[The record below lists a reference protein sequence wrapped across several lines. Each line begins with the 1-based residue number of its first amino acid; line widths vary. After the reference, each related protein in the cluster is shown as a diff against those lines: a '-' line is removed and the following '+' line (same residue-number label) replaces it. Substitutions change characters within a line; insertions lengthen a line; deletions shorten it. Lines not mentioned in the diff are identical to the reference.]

1 MAGKKQSL
9 ESLREEIDSIDDQI
23 HDLLMRRTTVVEGVR
38 DLKEGQRI
46 KIRPSR
52 EAEILYRLVGRHKGP
67 FPKRELS
74 RIWRELIMATLTFEG
89 PFTVGAAVE
98 GDEVGYLDLARDQ
111 YGCFTDLKEFPSARR
126 VVEAVRDGVVTVGV
140 VPVPVRGDE
149 DPWWRHLVSENP
161 DIPKVI
167 ARLPVAGKPN
177 GRGHDL
183 EALVICQ
190 VAVEETGRDRA
201 LIAFDADEEI
211 GAAHLD
217 GALKDVKLPAEY
229 VHVWRDQNKPE
240 VWLHLIELKGFLAA
254 DDKRLAHLAEKVGVN
269 VRRVMSLGGYAEPL
283 TEEELK
289 TE

>member
-9 ESLREEIDSIDDQI
+9 ESLRKEIDSIDDQI

-52 EAEILYRLVGRHKGP
+52 EAEILYRLVGRHKGS

-89 PFTVGAAVE
+89 PFTVAATTE
-98 GDEVGYLDLARDQ
+98 GEGGYMDLARDQ
-111 YGCFTDLKEFPSARR
+111 YGCYTDLKEFPSARR
-126 VVEAVRDGVVTVGV
+126 VVEAVRDGAATVGIA
-140 VPVPVRGDE
+140 PIPERDDP

-161 DIPKVI
+161 DMPKVI
-167 ARLPVAGKPN
+167 ARLPVAGQPN
-177 GRGHDL
+177 GRARDM

-190 VAVEETGRDRA
+190 VAVEETGRDRS
-201 LIAFDADEEI
+201 LVAFDADEEI

-217 GALKDVKLPAEY
+217 GALKEAELPSEY
-229 VHVWRDQNKPE
+229 IHVWHDQNRPE
-240 VWLHLIELKGFLAA
+240 VWLHLIEVKGYLAP
-254 DDKRLAHLAEKVGVN
+254 DDKRLASLADKVGVN

-283 TEEELK
+283 TEDELK
-289 TE
+289 TQ

>member
-9 ESLREEIDSIDDQI
+9 ESLRKEIDSIDDQI

-38 DLKEGQRI
+38 DLKEGQRV

-52 EAEILYRLVGRHKGP
+52 EAEILYRLVGRHKGS

-89 PFTVGAAVE
+89 PFTVAAATE
-98 GDEVGYLDLARDQ
+98 GEDGYMDLARDQ
-111 YGCFTDLKEFPSARR
+111 YGCYTDLKEFPSARR
-126 VVEAVRDGVVTVGV
+126 VVEAVRDGAATVGI
-140 VPVPVRGDE
+140 VPIPERADP

-161 DIPKVI
+161 DMPKVI
-167 ARLPVAGKPN
+167 ARLPVAGQPN
-177 GRGHDL
+177 GRARDL

-190 VAVEETGRDRA
+190 VAVEETGRDRS
-201 LIAFDADEEI
+201 LVAFDADEEI

-217 GALKDVKLPAEY
+217 GALKEAELPPEY
-229 VHVWRDQNKPE
+229 IHVWHDQNRPE
-240 VWLHLIELKGFLAA
+240 VWLHLIEVKGYLGP
-254 DDKRLAHLAEKVGVN
+254 DDKRLASLADKVGVN

>member
-9 ESLREEIDSIDDQI
+9 DSLREEIDSIDNQI

-52 EAEILYRLVGRHKGP
+52 EAQILYRLIERHKGP
-67 FPKRELS
+67 FPKQELS

-98 GDEVGYLDLARDQ
+98 SDGCGFVDLARDQ
-111 YGCFTDLKEFPSARR
+111 YGCYTELKEFPSARR
-126 VVEAVRDGVVTVGV
+126 VVEAVRDGVVTVGI
-140 VPVPVRGDE
+140 VPLPVRGDD
-149 DPWWRHLVSENP
+149 DPWWRHLVTENP
-161 DIPKVI
+161 DIPKII
-167 ARLPVAGKPN
+167 AKLPIAGKPN
-177 GRGHDL
+177 GRAQDL

-190 VAVEETGRDRA
+190 VSVEETGRDRSI
-201 LIAFDADEEI
+201 IAFDADEEI

-217 GALKDVKLPAEY
+217 GALKEANLPPEY
-229 VHVWRDQNKPE
+229 IHVWRDQNRPE
-240 VWLHLIELKGFLAA
+240 VWLHLIEVKGFLSPE
-254 DDKRLAHLAEKVGVN
+254 DKRLASLAEKVGVN

-283 TEEELK
+283 NDEELK
-289 TE
+289 TK